1 MTDSVIVRNIERAAA
16 DVIDGLAD
24 AGVATTHEAAGRTG
38 LVGTGIR
45 PIQQGARIA
54 GSAVTVLSHPGDNM
68 MIHAAV
74 EVVKNGDILVVTT
87 TSPSTDGM
95 FGELLATSLAQGGCA
110 GLVIDAGVRDLAELR
125 EMGFPV
131 WSAAIH
137 AQGTVKATA
146 GSVNIPIVCRGA
158 LIEPGDVIVADDD
171 GVMTVPRSRAP
182 EVLDAARARLAKE
195 EQTRERLEAGEL
207 GLDFYGIRE
216 KLEEL
221 GTRWV
226 DSPGDDT

>member
-1 MTDSVIVRNIERAAA
+1 MTDSVVVRNIERVPAE
-16 DVIDGLAD
+16 VIDGLAD

-54 GSAVTVLSHPGDNM
+54 GSAITVRSHPGDNM

-74 EVVKNGDILVVTT
+74 EVVQNGDILVVTT
-87 TSPSTDGM
+87 TSPSSDGM
-95 FGELLATSLAQGGCA
+95 FGELLATSLARRGCA
-110 GLVIDAGVRDLAELR
+110 GLVIDAGVRDVAELR

-131 WSAAIH
+131 WSAAVH

-146 GSVNIPIVCRGA
+146 GSVNIPVVCRGA
-158 LIEPGDVIVADDD
+158 HVEPGDVIVADDD
-171 GVMTVPRSRAP
+171 GVMVVPRDRAP
-182 EVLDAARARLAKE
+182 EVLDAARGRLVKE
-195 EQTRERLEAGEL
+195 EQTRKRLEAGEL
-207 GLDFYGIRE
+207 GVDFYGLRG
-216 KLEEL
+216 KLDEL

-226 DSPGDDT
+226 DSPDEV

>member
-1 MTDSVIVRNIERAAA
+1 MTHGSIIVRNIERTAS
-16 DVIDGLAD
+16 DVIAGLAG
-24 AGVATTHEAAGRTG
+24 AGVATAHEAAGRIG

-45 PIQQGARIA
+45 PIQEGTRIA

-74 EVVKNGDILVVTT
+74 EVVQEGDVLVVTT

-95 FGELLATSLAQGGCA
+95 FGELLATSLAQRGCA
-110 GLVIDAGVRDLAELR
+110 GLVIDAGVRDVAELR

-146 GSVNIPIVCRGA
+146 GSVNVPVVCRGA
-158 LIEPGDVIVADDD
+158 HIEPGDVIVADDD
-171 GVMTVPRSRAP
+171 GVMVVPRGRAP

-195 EQTRERLEAGEL
+195 EQTRKRLEAGEL
-207 GLDFYGIRE
+207 GLDFYGLRD
-216 KLEEL
+216 KLENL

-226 DSPGDDT
+226 DSPESR